1 MPMKVTVEEI
11 AKMAGVSK
19 ATVSRVLNRS
29 VKGVSD
35 QTRQR
40 IQKILDEVNYSHD
53 SVGTAMRSRVVALVV
68 PDITNPFFADIAR
81 SVTRRAMLDNYA
93 VILVDTAFSAEK
105 EQELVANLVAKKID
119 GMILV
124 SSCTTGC
131 KEHRMLEKYGIP
143 LVLLDR
149 KLEGVDFGAGIYSD
163 NEYAAFCCCEK
174 LIKSGAR
181 EIAFISGPLKYSTA
195 KERMSGYQA
204 ALKQYA
210 IPLDPSRIK
219 TGDYTVNS
227 GYSAIMEMEKENIRY
242 SAVLAAND
250 LMALGALRALKEF
263 SYRIPEDKQIIGF
276 DNIDF
281 TQYCEPS
288 LSTVQ
293 QPSIE
298 MGKCAME
305 ALLKLLNGET
315 EKASLRLQPKLLL
328 RQSTKP

>member
-1 MPMKVTVEEI
+1 MKVTVEEI

-29 VKGVSD
+29 ATGVG
-35 QTRQR
+35 QETRQR
-40 IQKILDEVNYSHD
+40 VQRILDDMNYSRD
-53 SVGTAMRSRVVALVV
+53 STASKMKSRVVALVL

-81 SVTRRAMLDNYA
+81 SVTRRAMLDNYV
-93 VILVDTAFSAEK
+93 VILVDTAFS
-105 EQELVANLVAKKID
+105 EQLERELVANLVAKKID
-119 GMILV
+119 GMILI
-124 SSCTTGC
+124 SSSTQVH
-131 KEHRMLEKYGIP
+131 KEHRMLEKYEIP
-143 LVLLDR
+143 TVMLDR
-149 KLEGVDFGAGIYSD
+149 RLDGLHFGRGIYSD
-163 NEYAAFCCCEK
+163 NEYAAYCCCEK

-181 EIAFISGPLKYSTA
+181 EIAFISGPVMFSTA
-195 KERMSGYQA
+195 KERMNGYRA
-204 ALKQYA
+204 ALKQYG
-210 IPLDPSRIK
+210 IPFDPNRIK
-219 TGDYTVNS
+219 TGDYTVEG
-227 GYSAIMEMEKENIRY
+227 GYRAVVEMEKENIRY

-263 SYRIPEDKQIIGF
+263 SYKIPEEKQIIGF

-281 TQYCEPS
+281 AQYCEPS

-305 ALLKLLNGET
+305 TLLKMMNGIQT
-315 EKASLRLQPKLLL
+315 EPTQRLQPKLLL